1 MKVMRIDRSSED
13 FYALMGPV
21 FGSRVIEQDTKDR
34 FYDDAGKVWYLI
46 PGRGA
51 ASVLG
56 ETIKNFWA
64 SAPEVALLLLEALT
78 EEYSRLDGIV
88 PNRHEKSFKEM
99 DFSCL
104 GHRKIF
110 LEVHYRAKD

>member
-64 SAPEVALLLLEALT
+64 VTSETADLLLGTLT
-78 EEYSRLDGIV
+78 KEHRYLDGIV
-88 PNRHEKSFKEM
+88 PNKHEKSFK
-99 DFSCL
+99 DAGFTCL
-104 GHRKIF
+104 GHRKNF

>member
-1 MKVMRIDRSSED
+1 MKVLKIDRSCED
-13 FYALMGPV
+13 FYLLMGPV

-34 FYDDAGKVWYLI
+34 FYDDPGKVWYLI
-46 PGRGA
+46 PGHGA

-64 SAPEVALLLLEALT
+64 AAPETAVRLLEAMK
-78 EEYSRLDGIV
+78 EEHESLSGIV
-88 PNRHEKSFKEM
+88 PNKHEESFRRTG
-99 DFSCL
+99 FTCL
-104 GHRKIF
+104 GYRKNF